1 MRYDEATRMRI
12 VDYAQ
17 LHGVAAASRHFS
29 SELSAPVSESTIR
42 SMREKLIGKD
52 LYSLFIC
59 FSLILDSWFYGCFP
73 SLPDKKKQIGS
84 KKWLIELKK
93 FNPGK
98 CGILPNR
105 NNRMN
110 ICMCVVYNSLTT
122 EQI

>member
-52 LYSLFIC
+52 FYSYLIA
-59 FSLILDSWFYGCFP
+59 SLKLLLLDFMAVQ
-73 SLPDKKKQIGS
+73 SLPNCS
-84 KKWLIELKK
+84 
-93 FNPGK
+93 
-98 CGILPNR
+98 IL
-105 NNRMN
+105 
-110 ICMCVVYNSLTT
+110 V
-122 EQI
+122 